1 MFIKHV
7 RVIYLCT
14 VDQTFSQ
21 EVFTKYLLTTLRIK
35 INIHRRLHAYKLG
48 AYFFVN
54 KNIKSVKFVV
64 DKCLMIE
71 ELVSLWLKS
80 GVPETTTGVLAV

>member
-1 MFIKHV
+1 M
-7 RVIYLCT
+7 
-14 VDQTFSQ
+14 
-21 EVFTKYLLTTLRIK
+21 LTTLRNK

-54 KNIKSVKFVV
+54 KNIKSVKFVG

-71 ELVSLWLKS
+71 ELVSLLLKS

>member
-1 MFIKHV
+1 MYRRPNF
-7 RVIYLCT
+7 
-14 VDQTFSQ
+14 FSRSFHQ
-21 EVFTKYLLTTLRIK
+21 VFADN

-54 KNIKSVKFVV
+54 KNIKSVKFVG

-71 ELVSLWLKS
+71 ELVDGFVIVNS

>member
-1 MFIKHV
+1 MSELF
-7 RVIYLCT
+7 
-14 VDQTFSQ
+14 TFVPSTFFSRSFHQ
-21 EVFTKYLLTTLRIK
+21 VFADN

-54 KNIKSVKFVV
+54 KNIKSVKFVG

>member
-21 EVFTKYLLTTLRIK
+21 VFTKCLLTTLRIK

-54 KNIKSVKFVV
+54 KNIKSVKFVG

-80 GVPETTTGVLAV
+80 GVPETTTGALAV

>member
-35 INIHRRLHAYKLG
+35 INKQRRLHAYNLG

-54 KNIKSVKFVV
+54 KNTKSVKFVG

-71 ELVSLWLKS
+71 ELVSLCLS